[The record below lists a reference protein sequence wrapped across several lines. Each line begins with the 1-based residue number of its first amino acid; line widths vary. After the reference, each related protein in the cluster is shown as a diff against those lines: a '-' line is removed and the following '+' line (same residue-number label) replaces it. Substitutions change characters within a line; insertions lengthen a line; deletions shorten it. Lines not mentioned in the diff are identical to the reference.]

1 MEIKVY
7 HNNEL
12 IMKCDIWKLIL
23 MQLLNRPIQIM
34 DIDELKVFVNNV
46 EIPKPE
52 NMENDR

>member
-12 IMKCDIWKLIL
+12 IMKCDVWKLIL